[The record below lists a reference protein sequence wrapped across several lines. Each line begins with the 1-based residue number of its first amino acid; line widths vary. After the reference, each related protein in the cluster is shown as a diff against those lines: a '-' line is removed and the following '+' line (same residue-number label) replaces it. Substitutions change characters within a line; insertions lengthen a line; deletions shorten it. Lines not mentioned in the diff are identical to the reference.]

1 MGVLDLR
8 GDAAGKVAAEI
19 GANAVALTADVTSRE
34 QMEKAVQT
42 VADRFGVPDIFVNNA
57 GWTHRNKPMLEVTE
71 EEFDRVYAIN
81 VKSIYIMSNI
91 IVPMMRQKGGGS
103 IVNIGSV
110 AGIRPRPGLTWYNS
124 TKGAVNILSQS
135 MAAELAP
142 DNIRVN
148 CVCPGVIETP
158 MTEAVAANPRIR
170 EVMENMTPM
179 GRMGQPEEIASAVLW
194 LCSDDASFVTG
205 HPLVVDGGVTDPH
218 DHPDRGHPLERV
230 PPPLHVVGGL
240 EQHPVVEPL
249 DQRLDLAVLVGHHH
263 AGDGLPVVVQQRQLQ
278 RGDDRGRRAPWQAA
292 DQQVVAYVGG
302 RPQFG
307 LVGEPR

>member
-1 MGVLDLR
+1 MAGQAGRLEGKVAIVTGAGGGFGEGIAKLFAQEGARVGVLDLR

-19 GANAVALTADVTSRE
+19 GENAVALTADVTSRE

-91 IVPMMRQKGGGS
+91 IVPMMRRKGGGS

-148 CVCPGVIETP
+148 AICPVMGETGLLEAFMGVPDTP
-158 MTEAVAANPRIR
+158 ENRARFVATI
-170 EVMENMTPM
+170 PM
-179 GRMGQPEEIASAVLW
+179 GRMSRPEDIARATLY
-194 LCSDDASFVTG
+194 LASDDAEFITRVLL
-205 HPLVVDGGVTDPH
+205 PVDGGRTI
-218 DHPDRGHPLERV
+218 
-230 PPPLHVVGGL
+230 
-240 EQHPVVEPL
+240 
-249 DQRLDLAVLVGHHH
+249 
-263 AGDGLPVVVQQRQLQ
+263 
-278 RGDDRGRRAPWQAA
+278 
-292 DQQVVAYVGG
+292 
-302 RPQFG
+302 
-307 LVGEPR
+307 